1 LVAAKDADKI
11 VPFIDIELPESGITK
26 NQLMMLD
33 ILANNDWKRPLY
45 FTGGS
50 YAESEYIWMK
60 NYLQLDGL
68 VYKLV
73 PIRSELGK
81 NNPYLMGRIDSENMY
96 NIVTQWEWGNAES
109 PDIYHDPETRK
120 NSISFRS
127 NLARLAEKLINE
139 NKFDKAE
146 KIIDLALEKMP
157 VDYFGYYSL
166 LVPFLDGY
174 YRIGKKE
181 KAQSLFTDLSRKYK
195 SKMRYFK
202 SLEMPFQY
210 ELGEEILT
218 EVEKYRTLV
227 EAVHANEDSAILETA
242 IDDFLIATNP
252 FIDFY
257 GELRYYTL
265 LIELAEGYY
274 IAEAED
280 KAEDFVMKVNREI
293 KKQLQYFS
301 RVSPENQ
308 KKYREAIQDVFQ
320 DYRFLLSIV
329 IERSPQALK
338 DTIQKDYEKTKA
350 LFAVEIE

>member
-1 LVAAKDADKI
+1 MKKNYFETILGIIIIFFSMFAIVKYYKANSLNIANESYELNSKFLKI
-11 VPFIDIELPESGITK
+11 GGVVIGNDVKLSGVKIGTVSNIEL
-26 NQLMMLD
+26 
-33 ILANNDWKRPLY
+33 ND
-45 FTGGS
+45 
-50 YAESEYIWMK
+50 
-60 NYLQLDGL
+60 
-68 VYKLV
+68 
-73 PIRSELGK
+73 
-81 NNPYLMGRIDSENMY
+81 
-96 NIVTQWEWGNAES
+96 
-109 PDIYHDPETRK
+109 
-120 NSISFRS
+120 
-127 NLARLAEKLINE
+127 
-139 NKFDKAE
+139 
-146 KIIDLALEKMP
+146 
-157 VDYFGYYSL
+157 
-166 LVPFLDGY
+166 
-174 YRIGKKE
+174 
-181 KAQSLFTDLSRKYK
+181 
-195 SKMRYFK
+195 
-202 SLEMPFQY
+202 
-210 ELGEEILT
+210 EILT
-218 EVEKYRTLV
+218 EIEKYRTLV

-308 KKYREAIQDVFQ
+308 KKYREAIQDVFL